1 MKRSIRKGF
10 TLVELLVVIGII
22 ALLISILL
30 PSLNRA
36 REAANRIKC
45 ASNLRQIGLAMK
57 MYANQE
63 TRTFSYPKLK
73 YANGS
78 AACYGTGG
86 AYNATSAGTI
96 ATASPFYPV
105 ASTGG
110 GTSYNDISGAMFL
123 ILRTQDITTDVFLCP
138 SSNQTDRFVIG
149 SGQTIQYYT
158 NWSATTADTN
168 SVTKSLS
175 YSIQDPYAS
184 AGGVSNGFSYN
195 DSMQADFALMA
206 DINPGTTNDSGYQ
219 SNPLTV
225 NYTDSGALQRGANS
239 INHQKDGQNVLYAD
253 GHVDWSASVW
263 AGSQNDN
270 IYTSRYGTGGA
281 SFTAAGAGNCSLV
294 TSVTSI
300 SCYPYDSSDTILLPT
315 DDAAQ

>member
-1 MKRSIRKGF
+1 MKRTNRKGF

-63 TRTFSYPKLK
+63 TRTFSYPKGK
-73 YANGS
+73 YSNTSG
-78 AACYGTGG
+78 ACYGTGG
-86 AYNATSAGTI
+86 AYGPSTGV
-96 ATASPFYPV
+96 ATASPFNPV
-105 ASTGG
+105 GTAGG
-110 GTSYNDISGAMFL
+110 SSYNDITAAMFL

-138 SSNQTDRFVIG
+138 SSNQTDRFQIG
-149 SGQTIQYYT
+149 SGQSIQYYT
-158 NWSATTADTN
+158 NWAAGGTENTIL
-168 SVTKSLS
+168 KSLS
-175 YSIQDPYAS
+175 YSIQDPYPA
-184 AGGVSNGFSYN
+184 AGGVSNGFIYS
-195 DSMQADFALMA
+195 DSMTADFALMS
-206 DINPGTTNDSGYQ
+206 DINPGLTPDSGYTT
-219 SNPLTV
+219 NPSTV
-225 NYTDSGALQRGANS
+225 SFTDSGANQRGANS

-270 IYTSRYGTGGA
+270 IFTARQGA
-281 SFTAAGAGNCSLV
+281 NASSFTQSGAGSTAALS
-294 TSVTSI
+294 TASTGI
-300 SCYPYDSSDTILLPT
+300 SAVPYDSSDSFLLPT
-315 DDAAQ
+315 DDNAG